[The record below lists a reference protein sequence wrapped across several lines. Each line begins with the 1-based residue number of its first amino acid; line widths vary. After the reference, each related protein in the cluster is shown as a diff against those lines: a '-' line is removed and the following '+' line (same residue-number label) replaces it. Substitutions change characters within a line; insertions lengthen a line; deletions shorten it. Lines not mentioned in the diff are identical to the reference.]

1 MRAWTHTRRGSPFSV
16 LSLTDIPRPENIP
29 LNYVQVKVTHCS
41 LNPTSAMLMKILPN
55 PFGTIRI
62 PELDFAGVVTSVN
75 SDSTSPNAR
84 NQLTPGTRVFGVTY
98 GTPLQ
103 LLQGKVSGTLA
114 EYLVAHED
122 AVVVTPDGVSSE
134 VAAGLGAVG
143 CTAIRFLEYSKVG
156 PRDSILING
165 EFLLQYMIA
174 GIALGFTSS
183 SYNDGLSIPFLV
195 HPDDP
200 EHYH

>member
-1 MRAWTHTRRGSPFSV
+1 
-16 LSLTDIPRPENIP
+16 
-29 LNYVQVKVTHCS
+29 
-41 LNPTSAMLMKILPN
+41 MLMEILPN
-55 PFGTIRI
+55 PFGTTRI
-62 PELDFAGVVTSVN
+62 PELDFAGVVTSVG
-75 SDSTSPNAR
+75 SDSTSPDSPSPGAR

-114 EYLVAHED
+114 EYILAHEH

-134 VAAGLGAVG
+134 MAAGLGAVG

-165 EFLLQYMIA
+165 EFLLTI
-174 GIALGFTSS
+174 
-183 SYNDGLSIPFLV
+183 
-195 HPDDP
+195 
-200 EHYH
+200 

>member
-1 MRAWTHTRRGSPFSV
+1 
-16 LSLTDIPRPENIP
+16 
-29 LNYVQVKVTHCS
+29 
-41 LNPTSAMLMKILPN
+41 MKILPN

-62 PELDFAGVVTSVN
+62 PELDFAGVVASIR

-114 EYLVAHED
+114 EYLVTHDD
-122 AVVVTPDGVSSE
+122 AVVVTPGGVSSE

-156 PRDSILING
+156 ARDSILING

-174 GIALGFTSS
+174 GTALGFTSS
-183 SYNDGLSIPFLV
+183 FYNDSLSNSFLV
-195 HPDDP
+195 PSP
-200 EHYH
+200 

>member
-1 MRAWTHTRRGSPFSV
+1 
-16 LSLTDIPRPENIP
+16 
-29 LNYVQVKVTHCS
+29 
-41 LNPTSAMLMKILPN
+41 MKILPN
-55 PFGTIRI
+55 PFGTTRI
-62 PELDFAGVVTSVN
+62 PELDFAGVVASVG
-75 SDSTSPNAR
+75 SGSTSPSTR

-114 EYLVAHED
+114 EYIVTHED

-134 VAAGLGAVG
+134 VAAGFGAVG

-165 EFLLQYMIA
+165 ELLLHRMIG
-174 GIALGFTSS
+174 GIVLGFTNQRPIMTAPS
-183 SYNDGLSIPFLV
+183 F
-195 HPDDP
+195 
-200 EHYH
+200 HYS

>member
-1 MRAWTHTRRGSPFSV
+1 MRAWTHTRRGSPLYV

-29 LNYVQVKVTHCS
+29 PNYVQIKVTHCS
-41 LNPTSAMLMKILPN
+41 LNPTSTMLMKILPN
-55 PFGTIRI
+55 PFGTTRI
-62 PELDFAGVVTSVN
+62 PELDFAGVVTSVGP
-75 SDSTSPNAR
+75 DSTSPNAR

-114 EYLVAHED
+114 EYIVAHKD
-122 AVVVTPDGVSSE
+122 AVAVTPDGVSSE

-156 PRDSILING
+156 HGDSILING

-183 SYNDGLSIPFLV
+183 VP
-195 HPDDP
+195 
-200 EHYH
+200 